1 MHRMVVTLQIY
12 ICDDEDD
19 HYDFSHDEFQRS
31 RIQYKD
37 ENYIMF
43 RDQRKFVVFRMMIM
57 NVEVRFAGKKRML

>member
-1 MHRMVVTLQIY
+1 MLTNLATRDKNDEERIMHRIVVTLQIY

-19 HYDFSHDEFQRS
+19 HYDFSHDEFQRN

-43 RDQRKFVVFRMMIM
+43 RD
-57 NVEVRFAGKKRML
+57 